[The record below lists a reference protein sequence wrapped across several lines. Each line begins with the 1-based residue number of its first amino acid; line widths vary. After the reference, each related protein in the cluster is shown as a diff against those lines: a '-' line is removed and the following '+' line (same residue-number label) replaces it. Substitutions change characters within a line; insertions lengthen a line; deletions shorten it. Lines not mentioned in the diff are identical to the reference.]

1 MRPEVWRTVLF
12 VICFFAAVA
21 RAQNPDLTGRWQ
33 VSITHYGQNDYGRV
47 TLKADG
53 ARWTG
58 EMFGDAFTVTLD
70 GSAIEVRCQER
81 DQKGK
86 HCGVLKGRLSEGVM
100 SAAGNLYDQ
109 ESTWTARRA
118 PTIER
123 SSARHE
129 FVPKVYHNQFSGQ
142 IEPALRIRPA
152 KPSMRRPWTLEV
164 WMRTERTS
172 PRAGIL

>member
-1 MRPEVWRTVLF
+1 MENGSACDLFLCCCRPRAEPGPDWK
-12 VICFFAAVA
+12 VA
-21 RAQNPDLTGRWQ
+21 GFNHALWPD
-33 VSITHYGQNDYGRV
+33 DYGRV

-100 SAAGNLYDQ
+100 SASGNLYDQ

-123 SSARHE
+123 SSARHD

>member
-58 EMFGDAFTVTLD
+58 EMFGA
-70 GSAIEVRCQER
+70 
-81 DQKGK
+81 
-86 HCGVLKGRLSEGVM
+86 RL
-100 SAAGNLYDQ
+100 
-109 ESTWTARRA
+109 
-118 PTIER
+118 P
-123 SSARHE
+123 
-129 FVPKVYHNQFSGQ
+129 
-142 IEPALRIRPA
+142 
-152 KPSMRRPWTLEV
+152 
-164 WMRTERTS
+164 
-172 PRAGIL
+172 